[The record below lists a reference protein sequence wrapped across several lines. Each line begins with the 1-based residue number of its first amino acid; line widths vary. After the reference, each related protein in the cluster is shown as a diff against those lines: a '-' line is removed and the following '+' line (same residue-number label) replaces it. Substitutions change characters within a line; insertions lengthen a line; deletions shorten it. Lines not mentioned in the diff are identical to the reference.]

1 MTKRQCIA
9 VLAIGIAAIGAV
21 LPGIGAYGQMS
32 GRSSDAAGFW
42 RQPLAPQGEPPSTW
56 SKIEQSLSPSD
67 CGQCHAEQFAQ
78 WQTSRHAH
86 AFSPGLARQLLS
98 LSAVDAAECLQ
109 CHAPLAEQ
117 RIAFEA
123 ARAHGDTDL
132 ADHLGLS
139 ASGNG
144 CGGCHVRG
152 YHRFGPPERGTGAVG
167 QSAQT
172 SPHGGVLRTA
182 AFEQSDFCNT
192 CHQFSAD
199 TAVNGKPLQNTYVE
213 WRASPQAVQG
223 MSCQSCHMPDRA
235 HVWRGIH
242 DSQMVAKGL
251 TPAITADAEKVRF
264 ELVNSGVGHAF
275 PTYTVPKV
283 VMNLVAL
290 DADGASLPQTL
301 RSYVIARRVRYDDA
315 ANAWLELSDTRLLP
329 GQSAAIEL
337 AWNGSERIRAW
348 LDVIPD
354 DFYATQVF
362 PELIKS
368 LPMDG
373 EARRLA
379 NEALMA
385 ARASSFTLYETELLH
400 P

>member
-1 MTKRQCIA
+1 MTKPQCIA

-21 LPGIGAYGQMS
+21 LPGVGAYGQMS
-32 GRSSDAAGFW
+32 GPGSDAGGFW
-42 RQPLAPQGEPPSTW
+42 RRPLAPQGEPPGTW
-56 SKIEQSLSPSD
+56 SKIEQSLSPAD
-67 CGQCHAEQFAQ
+67 CGQCHAVQFAQ

-86 AFSPGLARQLLS
+86 AFSPGLAGQLLS

-123 ARAHGDTDL
+123 ARAYGDTAL
-132 ADHLGLS
+132 AEHLGLA

-144 CGGCHVRG
+144 CGGCHLRG

-167 QSAQT
+167 PSAQT

-182 AFEQSDFCNT
+182 EFEQSEFCST
-192 CHQFSAD
+192 CHQFSAE
-199 TAVNGKPLQNTYVE
+199 TAVSGKPLQNTYVE
-213 WRASPQAVQG
+213 WRASPQGAQG

-242 DSQMVAKGL
+242 DGEMVAKGL
-251 TPAITADAEKVRF
+251 TPAVTADAEKARF

-283 VMNLVAL
+283 VMNLAAL
-290 DADGASLPQTL
+290 DAHGVPQPQTL
-301 RSYVIARRVRYDDA
+301 RSHVIARRVRYDDA
-315 ANAWLELSDTRLLP
+315 TKAWVELSDTRLLP

-354 DFYATQVF
+354 DMYATQVF
-362 PELIKS
+362 QEVIARSPS
-368 LPMDG
+368 DG
-373 EARRLA
+373 EATRLV
-379 NEALMA
+379 NEALAA
-385 ARASSFTLYETELLH
+385 ARASSYTLYETELRH